1 MLGVK
6 ETGNQRGIIYGTGAS
21 IKQAYEMG
29 KSVYAGGARLEQKT
43 VATKRLFTNQ
53 DLFKLFLPVIIEQF
67 LEYLVGLADSIMVAH
82 VGESAVSG
90 VSLVDFVMAL
100 LISLFVALSTGGAVI
115 AGQYMG
121 RKQMEESREAANQL
135 IWFSGAVSVIIMVI
149 IYLAKPFILNGL
161 FGQITDEVR
170 REANTYLMITAV
182 SIPFLAL
189 YNAGA
194 AIFRTMGNSR
204 LPMNIMLAMNIAHAV
219 GNAIL
224 IYGFHLGTEGVAIPT
239 LLSRIAAA
247 VIIITLALNKKQSLY
262 IRKNLKHKFN
272 WLMIKKILD
281 IGVPY
286 GLENGLFYLGRIM
299 VLSLVATFGTA
310 AIAANAVS
318 GTIVMFQVL
327 PGMAIG
333 LGLTVVISRCIGA
346 KDYEQAKYYTK
357 KVMGIVYVAH
367 LVSCA
372 LVLALLPSILAVYGL
387 SQAATSLTTKIVWY
401 HAVFTV
407 AIWPLSYTLPVTFRA
422 AGDAKFPMII
432 GTLTMIFCRIALAY
446 LLSIYFDMGVF
457 GTWVA
462 MFIDWIVKSII
473 FVYRYINGKWTKF
486 HAI

>member
-1 MLGVK
+1 M
-6 ETGNQRGIIYGTGAS
+6 
-21 IKQAYEMG
+21 
-29 KSVYAGGARLEQKT
+29 EQKT
-43 VATKRLFTNQ
+43 VATKKLFTNQ

-67 LEYLVGLADSIMVAH
+67 LEYLVGLIDSIMVAH
-82 VGESAVSG
+82 VGESAMSG

-100 LISLFVALSTGGAVI
+100 FISLFAALSTGGAVI
-115 AGQYMG
+115 AGQYIG

-135 IWFSGAVSVIIMVI
+135 VWFSGAISVIIMVMV
-149 IYLAKPFILNGL
+149 YLGKPLILNDL

-170 REANTYLMITAV
+170 RDANTYLMITAV

-194 AIFRTMGNSR
+194 AIFRTMGNSK
-204 LPMNIMLAMNIAHAV
+204 LPMNVMLYMNIAHAV

-224 IYGFHLGTEGVAIPT
+224 IYGFHFGVEGVAIPT

-247 VIIITLALNKKQSLY
+247 AIIITLALNKNRSLY
-262 IRKNLKHKFN
+262 IKKNLKHKFN
-272 WLMIKKILD
+272 WPMIKRILS

-286 GLENGLFYLGRIM
+286 GLENGLFYLGRII
-299 VLSLVATFGTA
+299 VLSLVAMFGTA
-310 AIAANAVS
+310 SIAANAVS

-333 LGLTVVISRCIGA
+333 LGLTVVISRCVGA
-346 KDYEQAKYYTK
+346 GDYGQAKYYTK
-357 KVMGIVYVAH
+357 KVVGIVYVAH

-372 LVLALLPSILAVYGL
+372 LVLALLPFIMDVYGL
-387 SQAATSLTTKIVWY
+387 SEAATAMTTKNVWW
-401 HAVFTV
+401 HAAVMV
-407 AIWPLSYTLPVTFRA
+407 VIWPLAYTLPVTFRA
-422 AGDAKFPMII
+422 SGDAKFPMIV

-446 LLSIYFDMGVF
+446 LLSIYFDMGMF

-462 MFIDWIVKSII
+462 MFIDWIVKAII
-473 FVYRYINGKWTKF
+473 FVYRYLSGKWTEF